1 MRGWLRTAGE
11 TVAIECLHPRFW
23 PLIVEAAGGC
33 LVDSEPARATVEV
46 VIEKERSPF
55 VEAGAAAV
63 TRGVVRHGGAIVFDD
78 ACASGFSLLV
88 RPRDDVLLVRAR
100 YVPKPT
106 IRLAAYA
113 LRTRFL
119 LIARAVLLQYPVLWW
134 AGVHGHAPLHVS
146 ALTAGPAV
154 VALAGPGGVGKS
166 TLLHRELAHGAIATS
181 DNVAV
186 SDGVDVYGLAEPI
199 RVEGTEGRRTTHGRR
214 EAAWP
219 AASHASVLRPDRVA
233 AVRLADVP
241 APSVKRVRPDVV
253 ARSLITGTFMA
264 GELRRYWAF
273 AAALASATGVGP
285 AQPQVEHV
293 AVELAT
299 ALPCYV
305 VTLSRRVPAVLGE
318 LLNEEAFH
326 H

>member
-1 MRGWLRTAGE
+1 MHGWLQSAGE
-11 TVAIECLHPRFW
+11 TVAIECLHQRFW
-23 PLIVEAAGGC
+23 PLIVEAAGGRM
-33 LVDSEPARATVEV
+33 VDSAPARPTVEV

-55 VEAGAAAV
+55 AEADAAVV
-63 TRGVVRHGGAIVFDD
+63 TRGVVRHGDAVVFDD

-88 RPRDDVLLVRAR
+88 RPRDNVLLVRAR
-100 YVPKPT
+100 YLPKPA
-106 IRLAAYA
+106 IRVASYV

-134 AGVHGHAPLHVS
+134 AGVHGRAPLHVS

-166 TLLHRELAHGAIATS
+166 TLLHREMAHGAIATS

-186 SDGVDVYGLAEPI
+186 SDGVDVYGLVEPI
-199 RVEGTEGRRTTHGRR
+199 RVEGTKGRRTTHGRR
-214 EAAWP
+214 EAPWP
-219 AASHASVLRPDRVA
+219 TSHTTVLRPDRIA
-233 AVRLADVP
+233 AVQLADVP
-241 APSVKRVRPDVV
+241 APSAERIQPDVV

-318 LLNEEAFH
+318 LLSEEGFH